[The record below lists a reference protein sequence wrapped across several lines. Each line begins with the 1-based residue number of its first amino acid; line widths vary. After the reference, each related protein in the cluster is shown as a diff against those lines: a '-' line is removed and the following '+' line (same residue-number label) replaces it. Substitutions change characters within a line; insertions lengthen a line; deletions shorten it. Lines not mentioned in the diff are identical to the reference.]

1 MKRVL
6 LCAAMLAWSAMSA
19 AAVYKWVDA
28 QGKVLYGDR
37 PPDGVKAQLVTLLGN
52 RSPSYTPPRS
62 SEASHSTRAESTSSK
77 PAAMKD
83 ESKKAVEQDVAAAKA
98 KQCADAQE
106 RYRKLV
112 EGRHIYKEGKEGE
125 REYLSAEEIDSER
138 LNAKHDLDNICNSA
152 T

>member
-6 LCAAMLAWSAMSA
+6 MCAALLAWSGMSA

-52 RSPSYTPPRS
+52 RVPGSSPARPSDTGRVD
-62 SEASHSTRAESTSSK
+62 RSTSAASK

-83 ESKKAVEQDVAAAKA
+83 DSKKSVEQDVAAAKA

-138 LNAKHDLDNICNSA
+138 LNAKHDVDNICNSA